1 MRARGQLLSL
11 ASVTLQ
17 AAQSIVD
24 EGWLGVPDHNSEQ
37 RLMLA
42 LNNEIAKL
50 ETIRSGLAEQKLPE
64 ACARLGALQDTFVLQ
79 VRVRG
84 NQGTAGGAATHLCSA
99 GEGQEKPGHSGQAHF
114 LHINVY
120 ILHAPVS
127 H

>member
-84 NQGTAGGAATHLCSA
+84 NQGTADR
-99 GEGQEKPGHSGQAHF
+99 
-114 LHINVY
+114 HIFY
-120 ILHAPVS
+120 ILMFTFFMLLSRTDVRVVCLGYVCL
-127 H
+127 